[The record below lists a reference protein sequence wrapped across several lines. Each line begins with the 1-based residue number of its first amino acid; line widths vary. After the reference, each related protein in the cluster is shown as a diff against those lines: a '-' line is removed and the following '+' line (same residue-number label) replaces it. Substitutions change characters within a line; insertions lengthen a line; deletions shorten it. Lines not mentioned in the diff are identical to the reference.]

1 MILFKEKYA
10 DRVSDTTLLAI
21 RVLVA
26 SCIGLAICYL
36 IFTLGG
42 DDDFRDRIYWVVL
55 AVVSVAVSTSSS
67 VVYTRAKAIIIF
79 SLLGTSIGSVILF
92 NIQKYVSHD
101 FTLIASLC
109 CIGLAFYVYTLFLN
123 YATCVFFFHIYLV
136 MYFGLF
142 IGWDKEL
149 FFVRVTCVAVGTL
162 SIVLITFLTRGRK
175 NRVFFNRDMYR
186 MYSELKSLINH
197 VHESI
202 DNRRIMMLLEKSIK
216 LNEALVNAKY
226 EFSSTK
232 KYYEYKK
239 ILILIDELLIN
250 LRTYRTLFMQQKKHD
265 DSLYK
270 EFVHFTKEQIQSN
283 FKKITIRYD
292 RLLAQK

>member
-1 MILFKEKYA
+1 MILFK
-10 DRVSDTTLLAI
+10 DRYIDKLSDTTLLAI
-21 RVLVA
+21 RVFVA
-26 SCIGLAICYL
+26 SIVGLIVCYL
-36 IFTLGG
+36 IFSLSG
-42 DDDFRDRIYWVVL
+42 DDGFRDRIYWVVI
-55 AVVSVAVSTSSS
+55 AVVSVAASTSTS
-67 VVYTRAKAIIIF
+67 VVYTRAKAIVIF
-79 SLLGTSIGSVILF
+79 SLLGTSIGSVVLLL
-92 NIQKYVSHD
+92 IQKNIPHN
-101 FTLIASLC
+101 FTLVAGLC
-109 CIGLAFYVYTLFLN
+109 CFALALYVYTMFLN
-123 YATCVFFFHIYLV
+123 YATSVFFIHVYLV

-149 FFVRVTCVAVGTL
+149 FFVRVTCVAIGTL

-175 NRVFFNRDMYR
+175 NRVLFDRDMYR
-186 MYSELKSLINH
+186 IYSELKDLVNKVDRSVENRKIISLI
-197 VHESI
+197 
-202 DNRRIMMLLEKSIK
+202 EKSIK
-216 LNEALVNAKY
+216 LNEILANAKY
-226 EFSSTK
+226 EFSETK

-239 ILILIDELLIN
+239 VLILIDELLIN

>member
-1 MILFKEKYA
+1 MILFK
-10 DRVSDTTLLAI
+10 DRYIDKLSDTTLLAI
-21 RVLVA
+21 RVFVA
-26 SCIGLAICYL
+26 SIVGLVVCYL
-36 IFTLGG
+36 IFSLSG
-42 DDDFRDRIYWVVL
+42 DDGFRDRIYWVVI
-55 AVVSVAVSTSSS
+55 AVVSVAASTSTS
-67 VVYTRAKAIIIF
+67 VVYTRAKAIVIF
-79 SLLGTSIGSVILF
+79 SLLGTSIGSVVLLL
-92 NIQKYVSHD
+92 IQKNIPHN
-101 FTLIASLC
+101 FTLVAGLC
-109 CIGLAFYVYTLFLN
+109 CFALALYVYTMFLN
-123 YATCVFFFHIYLV
+123 YATSVFFIHVYLV

-149 FFVRVTCVAVGTL
+149 FFVRVTCVAIGTL

-175 NRVFFNRDMYR
+175 NRVLFDTDMYR
-186 MYSELKSLINH
+186 IYSELKDLVNKVDRSVENRKIISLI
-197 VHESI
+197 
-202 DNRRIMMLLEKSIK
+202 EKSIK
-216 LNEALVNAKY
+216 LNETLVNAKY
-226 EFSSTK
+226 EFSETK

-239 ILILIDELLIN
+239 VLILIDELLIN